1 MEIEYIDK
9 GQDKYPENITDLMK
23 LARKS
28 QSGDSYSSS
37 FIAVCILCKHKKV
50 NSKFF
55 RYIDLAIEQGDQS
68 LPFFLDILFTEGYT
82 EDGFKIE
89 QSEELR
95 FKYLLKRK
103 SLSSISSVITL
114 ARNNSERQKKV
125 IAAAKTNQLH
135 PIYNELLC
143 DLSELIEN
151 DDSKLFSYV
160 DNLNS
165 IYSFFLNNRH
175 SLLAKPIALTEEEY
189 MTHYTNIQAIHS
201 MLRIPKNFSEYEE
214 YRQKYEWQDTNIE
227 NNEESYFYG
236 KVIESNAK
244 YIIVEPNEN
253 EEERKAADKISV
265 GLGENN
271 DALYTI
277 GTNVKITYD
286 GTILESYP
294 AQVKATKIEIK
305 SAENFE
311 ILFKDRQPIDSYNK
325 IYAILDKSETDKY
338 NYTIYAYDGSVN
350 IKIDDKEYS
359 LKDALL
365 ESKITMEEII
375 QKANKDLDN
384 NKITGDMYKDGG
396 SMIYQYDTYT
406 IIKCHTI
413 EGNRDVYIGTKEM
426 TLNDVK

>member
-1 MEIEYIDK
+1 MDQIKIGKFIAECRKKNNLTQMQLAEK
-9 GQDKYPENITDLMK
+9 LNITDR
-23 LARKS
+23 A
-28 QSGDSYSSS
+28 
-37 FIAVCILCKHKKV
+37 I
-50 NSKFF
+50 SKWENGKGMP
-55 RYIDLAIEQGDQS
+55 D
-68 LPFFLDILFTEGYT
+68 
-82 EDGFKIE
+82 
-89 QSEELR
+89 
-95 FKYLLKRK
+95 
-103 SLSSISSVITL
+103 SSIMLDLCNELKISV
-114 ARNNSERQKKV
+114 
-125 IAAAKTNQLH
+125 
-135 PIYNELLC
+135 NELLC
-143 DLSELIEN
+143 GELIEMN
-151 DDSKLFSYV
+151 NYNEVAEKTLLEMAQKEEMQNKKLMMYENVIGFS
-160 DNLNS
+160 S
-165 IYSFFLNNRH
+165 AISFLILIFVTSFLV
-175 SLLAKPIALTEEEY
+175 
-189 MTHYTNIQAIHS
+189 
-201 MLRIPKNFSEYEE
+201 
-214 YRQKYEWQDTNIE
+214 E
-227 NNEESYFYG
+227 NN
-236 KVIESNAK
+236 IAK
-244 YIIVEPNEN
+244 IVLFILAFILLIIGVF
-253 EEERKAADKISV
+253 
-265 GLGENN
+265 N

-325 IYAILDKSETDKY
+325 IYVVLDKSETDKY

-350 IKIDDKEYS
+350 IKIDGKEYS

-426 TLNDVK
+426 TLNDVR